1 MEVSECAMGGI
12 TMLFVRLIIRPNVK
26 VGGAAERSYLKPAN
40 YDARRYISTA
50 DKTTR

>member
-26 VGGAAERSYLKPAN
+26 GRGLRSG
-40 YDARRYISTA
+40 RI
-50 DKTTR
+50 

>member
-1 MEVSECAMGGI
+1 MEVSECATGGI

-26 VGGAAERSYLKPAN
+26 VGAAERSYLKPAN